1 MSTPSARIRMAWE
14 RLSGIPG
21 GKLLFSKMVGRMA
34 PYTGTIDA
42 RVREVGP
49 GYARVAMRDRKAVRN
64 HLNCVHAIALANL
77 GEVTTGLAT
86 LMGLPDGTR
95 GIPKGI
101 HIEYLKK
108 ARGDLTA
115 ECRVQVPESIDERVT
130 LDVVA
135 DITDASGEVV
145 TRATAN
151 WVVGPA

>member
-1 MSTPSARIRMAWE
+1 
-14 RLSGIPG
+14 
-21 GKLLFSKMVGRMA
+21 MA

-42 RVREVGP
+42 RVEEVSA
-49 GYARVAMRDRKAVRN
+49 GYARVAMRDRRAVRN
-64 HLNCVHAIALANL
+64 HLKCIHAIALANL

-86 LMGLPDGTR
+86 LMGLPDNAR

-101 HIEYLKK
+101 SIEYLKK

-115 ECRVQVPESIDERVT
+115 ECRVEVPDIVTERVT

-135 DITDASGEVV
+135 DIKNPQGEIV
-145 TRATAN
+145 TRATAH